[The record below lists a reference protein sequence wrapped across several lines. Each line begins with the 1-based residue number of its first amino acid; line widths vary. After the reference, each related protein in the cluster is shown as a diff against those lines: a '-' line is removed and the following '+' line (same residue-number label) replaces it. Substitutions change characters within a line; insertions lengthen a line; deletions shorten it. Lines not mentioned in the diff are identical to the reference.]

1 LDAQPKR
8 MAQIRKN
15 NIVQSLLRHDWLYRW
30 NEILNM
36 VGMEPRPALLARQKH
51 LKKLAKDAEKIS

>member
-1 LDAQPKR
+1 